1 LLTHTHYER
10 LTLFKYPSSFLSQS
24 GTHTALAFAALR
36 VSAIATYD
44 GRLAVRD
51 LNTISLRSLAEV
63 SETTADGMWVWAV
76 AETLALAL
84 GHDDAQIADALCPCP
99 HSFQCDEARFE
110 YCAKVCLR
118 DARGSLARLSNSAG
132 QDTVGRVLNAGVR
145 LRLEG
150 RMRVTRDTIRVL
162 LEKITNEDDPDEA
175 IACLAG
181 RVARAIVE
189 ESGFENLRKFSK
201 AVDDVYRLSADVA
214 KFVENGASDLEKRN
228 NTVTRLESADVGS
241 REPGKLGSVE

>member
-10 LTLFKYPSSFLSQS
+10 LTLFKYPFSFLSQS

-63 SETTADGMWVWAV
+63 SETAADGMWVWAV

-150 RMRVTRDTIRVL
+150 RMRVTRDAIRVL
-162 LEKITNEDDPDEA
+162 LEKTTNEDDPDEA

-181 RVARAIVE
+181 R
-189 ESGFENLRKFSK
+189 
-201 AVDDVYRLSADVA
+201 VDDVYRLSADVA

-228 NTVTRLESADVGS
+228 NAVTRLESADVGS